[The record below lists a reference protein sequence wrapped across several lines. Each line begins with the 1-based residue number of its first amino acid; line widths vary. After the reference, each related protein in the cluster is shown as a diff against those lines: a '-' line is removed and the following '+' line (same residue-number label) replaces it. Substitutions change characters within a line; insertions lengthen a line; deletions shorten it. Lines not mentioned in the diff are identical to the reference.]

1 MQRIRNRG
9 RELGIKRFSVLPI
22 IELKEKILEA
32 ERKIHYDKTV
42 TCQSCLEERLKQR
55 LIDDKLYNQKTFGN
69 VVRGLVCDYCS
80 HDSFTHDGDA
90 IICIQ
95 CGALRGAIISDEGD
109 YFSNKI
115 KQKQTKKKKV

>member
-22 IELKEKILEA
+22 TELKEEIAEA

-55 LIDDKLYNQKTFGN
+55 LIDDKLYNQKTFGY

-95 CGALRGAIISDEGD
+95 CGAVQTTVNDEGD
-109 YFSNKI
+109 YFSHKI
-115 KQKQTKKKKV
+115 KQKQTKKKKTL